1 VIVSERVDPR
11 LYDPGFAWR
20 ALRWLTYRRAA
31 AVVVQ
36 TARTRDYLAARLR
49 ARLVVIPNPVVPGPR
64 TAASEP
70 LVVAMGRLVPQKG
83 FDVVIRAFA
92 RAADQLTVWRL
103 IIAGVGPVRRALE
116 ARAEELGIE
125 DRVALPGMVRDN
137 YALLGR
143 ASIFV
148 AASRFEGFPNAL
160 AEAMACG
167 RAVVATDCPT
177 GPRELTLDGTAGLL
191 VRVDDHVAVSE
202 ALVRLGRDAH
212 LRQRFGAAAAHAM
225 TRYELGAVLK
235 QWHDLLGG

>member
-1 VIVSERVDPR
+1 
-11 LYDPGFAWR
+11 
-20 ALRWLTYRRAA
+20 
-31 AVVVQ
+31 
-36 TARTRDYLAARLR
+36 
-49 ARLVVIPNPVVPGPR
+49 
-64 TAASEP
+64 
-70 LVVAMGRLVPQKG
+70 MGRLVPQKG

-92 RAADQLTVWRL
+92 RAADQLTGWRL
-103 IIAGVGPVRRALE
+103 IIAGEGPERRALE
-116 ARAEELGIE
+116 ALAEELGID

-202 ALVRLGRDAH
+202 ALVRLGRDAY

-235 QWHDLLGG
+235 QWHDRLGG